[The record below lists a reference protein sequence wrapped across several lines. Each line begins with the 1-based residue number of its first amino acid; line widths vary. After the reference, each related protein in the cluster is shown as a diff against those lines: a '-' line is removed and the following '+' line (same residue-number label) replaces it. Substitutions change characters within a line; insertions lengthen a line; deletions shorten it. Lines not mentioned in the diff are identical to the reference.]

1 MRQQHHLADA
11 RQLDQLR
18 VHRRLVLE
26 HVEPGAGDVAGL
38 DQARERILVDH
49 FAARGVDDERLRAEQ
64 LQPPRR
70 EQVIG
75 PRRVRAI
82 HRYDVHA
89 GEHLV
94 EALPIG
100 GVELFLDLGR
110 HPAAIVVMD
119 LQAEGARA
127 ARHRLAD
134 PSHADDAEPLAPNA
148 VAEHPGRRP
157 AGPFGVG
164 GQHSGAFHQPPRHRQ
179 HQRHGHV
186 GGILGEHPR
195 RVGDGDPALH
205 GGGDVDIVD
214 AVAEIGDQLELLA
227 RFAEHRGVDAVGD
240 GRHQHVGGFHRLGEL
255 ALRHRLVVGIEPGGE
270 KFPHAQLDAVRQLAG
285 DDD

>member
-1 MRQQHHLADA
+1 M
-11 RQLDQLR
+11 
-18 VHRRLVLE
+18 
-26 HVEPGAGDVAGL
+26 
-38 DQARERILVDH
+38 
-49 FAARGVDDERLRAEQ
+49 
-64 LQPPRR
+64 
-70 EQVIG
+70 IG
-75 PRRVRAI
+75 RRRVRAVD
-82 HRYDVHA
+82 RDDVHA

-110 HPAAIVVMD
+110 HLAAVVIVD
-119 LQAEGARA
+119 LQAEGAGA

-134 PSHADDAEPLAPNA
+134 ASHADDAEPLAPDA

-157 AGPFGVG
+157 AAPILVG
-164 GQHSGAFHQPPRHRQ
+164 GQHAGAFHQPARHRQ

-186 GGILGEHPR
+186 GGVLGEHAR

-227 RFAEHRGVDAVGD
+227 RLREHRGVDAVGD
-240 GRHQHVGGFHRLGEL
+240 GRHQHVGGFYRFGQLG
-255 ALRHRLVVGIEPGGE
+255 LRHRLVVGIEPGVE
-270 KFPHAQLDAVRQLAG
+270 KFPHAQLDVVGQLAG
-285 DDD
+285 DDDQRLFGLRHVLFTAASGGPSNCRLAPFSPL